1 MLSITLFHLFTL
13 EEHRSHS
20 AVDLRNSEEVARVL
34 SRVRSFNAAGEWI
47 DHRHRRARQDG
58 GSSSV
63 SLSAVTRPYTI
74 MEPPEGGLTMTTT
87 VA

>member
-1 MLSITLFHLFTL
+1 MLSITLFHLFNL

-47 DHRHRRARQDG
+47 DHRRARQDG

>member
-47 DHRHRRARQDG
+47 DHRRARQDG